1 MTRTELTEA
10 LKVEIHYTEKIEAL
24 IIKKID
30 RFDQVTSLLDKKMH
44 IRTLSRS
51 VKEALESE
59 QHLLRVFIQE
69 LKDLTFDK
77 E

>member
-10 LKVEIHYTEKIEAL
+10 LKVEIHYTEKIETL
-24 IIKKID
+24 LIKKVD
-30 RFDQVTSLLDKKMH
+30 RFNTVTSLLDQKKH
-44 IRTLSRS
+44 LRTLSRS

-59 QHLLRVFIQE
+59 QHHLRGFIQE
-69 LKDLTFDK
+69 LKDLTFEK